1 MTKAE
6 KEIQDWAPAG
16 DLRFRLVFYKAD
28 FLPLLDW
35 PERTVDFKV
44 SCGEFPKP
52 DFYDGRRAAWTR
64 ETVYTWLKTRKTEN
78 AGARRAFGGKA

>member
-6 KEIQDWAPAG
+6 IKIQDWAPAG

-28 FLPLLDW
+28 FKALLGW
-35 PERTVDFKV
+35 AKRTVEFKV

-52 DFYDGRRAAWTR
+52 DFYDGGSAAWTR
-64 ETVYTWLKTRKTEN
+64 ETVYTWIEGRKTAN
-78 AGARRAFGGKA
+78 AGTRRAFGGKP